1 MHYVDVCCIKFD
13 SKTQTWTFQVIQRVA
28 VVVSFS
34 DLPSCGRG
42 RGSGEGEEQEGGG
55 SFQRER
61 GQGAQTLGVCQH
73 GLASVLPVWLSFSR
87 TAKEAGRGQTGTIKF
102 VVMYGRTGLTTGTWR
117 RLAPPPL
124 LLLLSSCLH
133 PPPPPPATHPHPGP
147 SLKASSSV
155 FWSREALRQREPQKG
170 ERAERR
176 ERERERERVERRER
190 EREGREGRE

>member
-1 MHYVDVCCIKFD
+1 MTPYKYNASSLHYVDVCCIKFD

-117 RLAPPPL
+117 RLAPPP
-124 LLLLSSCLH
+124 SSSSF
-133 PPPPPPATHPHPGP
+133 PAASIRHPHPQP
-147 SLKASSSV
+147 PTPIP
-155 FWSREALRQREPQKG
+155 ALL
-170 ERAERR
+170 
-176 ERERERERVERRER
+176 
-190 EREGREGRE
+190 